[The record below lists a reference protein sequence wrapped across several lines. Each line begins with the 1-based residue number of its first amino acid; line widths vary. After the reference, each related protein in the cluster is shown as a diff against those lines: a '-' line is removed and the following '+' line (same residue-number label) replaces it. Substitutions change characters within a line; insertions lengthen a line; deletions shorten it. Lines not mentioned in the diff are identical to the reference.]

1 MKNYK
6 YWLYG
11 FAAVAM
17 LTACDVNDDFNL
29 EGSRDVEEKPKVA
42 PVMTLAAS
50 DYKAIADNATNQK
63 IAAARGDAEVAALNA
78 IATNKYFIDE
88 AQAETYLP
96 AYIAKQYPTFTEDAK
111 VKVVCSFMRGTSEYM
126 SDFTNI
132 SSYTLD
138 SEAYET
144 VWGDKVKAS
153 YLSPSTLGKIP
164 SLLKDGIAN
173 PQEGNLVAVSYA
185 YSDVEPS
192 IGGGS
197 GEEIPEVSY
206 TPIADAI
213 ATGAGE
219 YTVKGEVIALHAK
232 GMLIND
238 GTASILVY
246 LNAMPN
252 YSVGDVIEVIGS
264 AAKNYGFYQF
274 DNKALIRV
282 LERKATFAYP
292 TEAKVVNTAEGL
304 DALATSTI
312 QYVKLTG
319 KLAFTSGKY
328 YNIILDGATHQGSA
342 QYPVAGLVDTSLD
355 GQEVDV
361 TGYVV
366 GYSKSYVNIMAN
378 SVTKAGVA
386 DEYTPVG
393 SIARSE
399 AGNYKAKGVVAA
411 TYAKGFLLADGSGYI
426 LVYKSSDVTIGDVVT
441 VSGTTS
447 SYGGL
452 MQFGNSAEVNKVA
465 EGSFSQPT
473 PFELTAAEVDAYA
486 EAPYCAYVSYQ
497 GKLSISNGKYFN
509 VTVDGATV
517 VGSISYPSNTEEL
530 NALDGKQVTVTGY
543 AIGSTGS
550 STKYLNVMATN
561 VEETTTKAAATRA
574 ASEVEVNKTV
584 LFTYSKDGWVEYSN
598 SDILVSVWQPSDYS
612 DLGMSY
618 IQKPNTVLPTYLS
631 SLYPY
636 VVGGEIAVVVYNA
649 GNAYAAAEYQ
659 YKNGVWSTVGEKTS
673 KTISFAKKSDKWTLQ
688 SNEYYSNELKG
699 DEGGFTISI
708 VKMDDALSYIWQNDA
723 TYGWKASGYKSG
735 NKDTEA
741 WVVSPEIDLSE
752 AEAPY
757 LTYDEAVNYLNGN
770 DLNAY
775 CSVAVTTEYDGSD
788 ATAST
793 WENLDIPKRP
803 AGTDWSY
810 VNVGQIDLSAYAGKK
825 VYIGFHYI
833 SDSSV
838 ATTWEFKNMLV
849 TE

>member
-11 FAAVAM
+11 IAAVAM
-17 LTACDVNDDFNL
+17 LAACDVNDDFNL

-63 IAAARGDAEVAALNA
+63 IAAARGEAEVAALNA

-96 AYIAKQYPTFTEDAK
+96 AYIAKQYPTYTEGAK

-126 SDFTNI
+126 SDFANI
-132 SSYTLD
+132 STYTLE
-138 SEAYET
+138 SKAYET

-153 YLSPSTLGKIP
+153 FLSPSTISKIP
-164 SLLKDGIAN
+164 SLLKEGIAN
-173 PQEGNLVAVSYA
+173 PQEGDLVAVSYA

-197 GEEIPEVSY
+197 GEETVNY
-206 TPIADAI
+206 TPIADVI
-213 ATGAGE
+213 AAGA
-219 YTVKGEVIALHAK
+219 TDAVVKGEVIAVHAR

-252 YSVGDVIEVIGS
+252 YSVGDVIEVIGKT
-264 AAKNYGFYQF
+264 AKNYGFYQF
-274 DNKALIRV
+274 DNSAQIRV

-292 TEAKVVNTAEGL
+292 AQAKAVNTAEGL

-366 GYSKSYVNIMAN
+366 GYSKTYVNIMAN

-393 SIARSE
+393 VITHSE
-399 AGNYKAKGVVAA
+399 AGSYKAKGVVAA
-411 TYAKGFLLADGSGYI
+411 TYAKGFLLADGSGKI
-426 LVYKSSDVTIGDVVT
+426 LVYKTSEVAVGDVVT

-447 SYGGL
+447 AYGGL
-452 MQFGNSAEVNKVA
+452 MQYGNSAEVNKVS
-465 EGSFSQPT
+465 EGSFTQPT

-497 GKLSISNGKYFN
+497 GKLSVSSGKYFN
-509 VTVDGATV
+509 ITVDGATV

-530 NALDGKQVTVTGY
+530 KALDGKQVTVTGY

-550 STKYLNVMATN
+550 STKYLNVMATS
-561 VEETTTKAAATRA
+561 VEVTATKAAAATRA
-574 ASEVEVNKTV
+574 ASGVEPNKTA
-584 LFTYSKDGWVEYSN
+584 LYTYSKDGWTAYSN
-598 SDILVSVWQPSDYS
+598 SEILVSVWQPSDYS

-618 IQKPNTVLPTYLS
+618 IQKPNAVLPTYLAA
-631 SLYPY
+631 LYPY
-636 VVGGEIAVVVYNA
+636 TVGGEKAVVVYNA
-649 GNAYAAAEYQ
+649 GAAYAAAEYQ

-673 KTISFAKKSDKWTLQ
+673 KTISFAKISDKWTLQ
-688 SNEYYSNELKG
+688 SNEYYSNDLLG

-708 VKMDDALSYIWQNDA
+708 VKMDEALSYIWQNDA

-735 NKDTEA
+735 NKNTEA
-741 WVVSPEIDLSE
+741 WLVSPVIDLSE

-793 WENLDIPKRP
+793 WETLDIPKRP
-803 AGTDWSY
+803 AGADWTY

-833 SDSSV
+833 SDSAV